1 MLADTDAGEPKERLA
16 VMAMGT
22 VAYLANRHGDDFALL
37 MNRGAGLDFSFFKSG
52 EVHFERLVR
61 RYETSIGKGSDRDLG
76 DILTYV
82 AENFRRR
89 MIIFIITD
97 MDGESKLNDKLHL
110 TTDTFT
116 FHLFQSVRTICL
128 MLIIWL
134 FALAPSFV
142 QSGEVFGN
150 LVAKPSAFGK
160 YIIFDAIFFE
170 SLPREAIIKYGLLI
184 LSLIGITTVD
194 YLKYRGINIAE
205 RFNKQAF
212 WFRWAIL
219 FAMIITI
226 ICFGVY
232 GPGYNPADF
241 IYGGF

>member
-1 MLADTDAGEPKERLA
+1 
-16 VMAMGT
+16 
-22 VAYLANRHGDDFALL
+22 
-37 MNRGAGLDFSFFKSG
+37 
-52 EVHFERLVR
+52 
-61 RYETSIGKGSDRDLG
+61 
-76 DILTYV
+76 
-82 AENFRRR
+82 
-89 MIIFIITD
+89 
-97 MDGESKLNDKLHL
+97 
-110 TTDTFT
+110 
-116 FHLFQSVRTICL
+116 

-150 LVAKPSAFGK
+150 LISIPSLHTGK
-160 YIIFDAIFFE
+160 SFIIDVVLGNLSRRQIV
-170 SLPREAIIKYGLLI
+170 SKYGLLI
-184 LSLIGITTVD
+184 ISMFGLTLVD
-194 YLKYRGINIAE
+194 YLKYRGINVAE

-219 FAMIITI
+219 FVMIITV